1 MKHHLRGSNVR
12 YKSETLERNG
22 VEEILLDSH
31 YKFERIDNMANFLDV
46 INKEQMAS
54 FLHDDA
60 IRIIVVVCT
69 THTI

>member
-1 MKHHLRGSNVR
+1 MELK
-12 YKSETLERNG
+12 
-22 VEEILLDSH
+22 
-31 YKFERIDNMANFLDV
+31 KFFWTHITSSIDNMANFLDV